1 MIIKERKFPYL
12 VPEKKKMLTAI
23 RKLQDWLFA
32 SLLLNALKCV
42 KTQELF
48 RPPN

>member
-1 MIIKERKFPYL
+1 MGFDVRKHNINKSKNTGK
-12 VPEKKKMLTAI
+12 VTS
-23 RKLQDWLFA
+23 RV
-32 SLLLNALKCV
+32 NALKCV